1 MKKASLILYRV
12 SLILSIVG
20 VVLFTTLMIL
30 ALIYMQSKYTDQL
43 TSAISNGYITVNG
56 VSGSAYQKATYLQQT
71 VFPESALR
79 FGIALY
85 LELPVIVI
93 CIIQMKSMTA
103 SGAIASICFGA
114 RAGSVTLVIA
124 SIFYLIEY
132 NKEKKERLKDP
143 TNKVV
148 GRDVWERL

>member
-30 ALIYMQSKYTDQL
+30 SLVYMQSKYTDQL
-43 TSAISNGYITVNG
+43 TSAISRGYITVNG

-79 FGIALY
+79 FGISLY

-103 SGAIASICFGA
+103 PGAIASICFGV
-114 RAGSVTLVIA
+114 RSGSVTLVIA

-143 TNKVV
+143 ANKIE